1 MARRSSS
8 RRREDDLSKAIMA
21 VILAPI
27 LAWIFVPNLRPVML
41 VVGGLLL
48 VSGIAWIVYRY
59 QKRQTQA
66 EVDSLQKPGDSS
78 DTPLPLPA
86 PRKPRYVTRKSL
98 LSKAEA
104 AFHKVLLE
112 AVPEAPIFPKVRV
125 ADVMDAA
132 ERYSGDFLRIS
143 QKHFDWVLCNPVS
156 FEPLIAIELDDSSH
170 QWSHKQ
176 RKNDQVKDDAASEA
190 GIVLLRFPW
199 QREYDVEGVRA
210 RIAHV
215 LDKIADAREAEM
227 PKPARSAPAVVV
239 PPVCRPAQTQGV
251 ADSVQ
256 SAMDDM
262 LRQRRAERSGR
273 V

>member
-1 MARRSSS
+1 
-8 RRREDDLSKAIMA
+8 MA

-27 LAWIFVPNLRPVML
+27 VAWIFIPSLRPVML
-41 VVGGLLL
+41 IGGGLLL
-48 VSGIAWIVYRY
+48 LVGIAWIIYRY
-59 QKRQTQA
+59 RTRQTRA
-66 EVDSLQKPGDSS
+66 EVDSPQKLSDVL
-78 DTPLPLPA
+78 DTPPSLAA
-86 PRKPRYVTRKSL
+86 PKKPRYVTRKSL
-98 LSKAEA
+98 LSKAEI
-104 AFHKVLLE
+104 AFHQVLLE

-125 ADVMDAA
+125 ADVMEAA

-199 QREYDVEGVRA
+199 QRDYDVAQIRE
-210 RIAHV
+210 RIAVV
-215 LDKIADAREAEM
+215 LDQIADAKEAQI
-227 PKPARSAPAVVV
+227 ANAI
-239 PPVCRPAQTQGV
+239 CRPAQTAAV

-256 SAMDDM
+256 AAMDEM
-262 LRQRRAERSGR
+262 IRKRRAERSRR